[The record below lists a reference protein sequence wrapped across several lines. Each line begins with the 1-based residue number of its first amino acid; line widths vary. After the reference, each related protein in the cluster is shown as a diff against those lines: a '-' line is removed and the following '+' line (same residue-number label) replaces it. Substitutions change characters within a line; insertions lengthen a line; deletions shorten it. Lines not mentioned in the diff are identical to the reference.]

1 MKNIHLEA
9 LYDKLHNILSKHF
22 TGMLIENC
30 VLRLNG
36 EGHKEGVKLHP
47 YAHTK
52 NLVNTSVE
60 LFWQTSIT
68 DQIAATYKDE
78 NRITDHATMCLALL
92 IAAQLTDFKYVE
104 ASKIGDGIDFW
115 LSKTDEFDFF
125 ARLEVSGIHKTTKE
139 NSIKRRLKIK
149 LTQTNQSDSTNIPVY
164 ICIIEFSKPQILYI
178 KK

>member
-1 MKNIHLEA
+1 MTGVQTCA
-9 LYDKLHNILSKHF
+9 LPIS
-22 TGMLIENC
+22 
-30 VLRLNG
+30 
-36 EGHKEGVKLHP
+36 
-47 YAHTK
+47 
-52 NLVNTSVE
+52 
-60 LFWQTSIT
+60 
-68 DQIAATYKDE
+68 
-78 NRITDHATMCLALL
+78 LL